1 MAMFHCSVQI
11 CAKRGGGK
19 SSVAAAAY
27 RACESIEDDRTGI
40 THDFTHKG
48 GHVYGEVMLCEN
60 APKEYRDRA
69 LLWNAVEK
77 VEKNSNA
84 RTAREVEVA
93 LPIELDM
100 SDAGDLERAKELIR
114 EYINKNFVSKGMCAD
129 WNIHNPDED
138 NHNPHCHIMLTTR
151 PFKESGEWG
160 AKEKKGYKL
169 DDNGNKIPIIDP
181 ATGEQKIGA
190 RNRKMWERELVDST
204 GWNKQELVEEWRA
217 SWADKVNKVLAEIGV
232 EDRVDHRS
240 YARQGKNIEPTIH
253 EGVSRKMEEKYNNNN
268 TAFISDRI
276 EENKKIREINSE
288 ISSLEKMMS
297 FCKSAIEVIKE
308 KIEAIKEKVVA
319 SIEKKKDFLSSL
331 VRGDNIGGN
340 LYEGGSD
347 TGHNSDTSELQRP
360 DQESGGGTS
369 KGKTDDV
376 LRAAEAAI
384 ESSGTDGGYSTTAT
398 RKTRVA
404 GYTERQES
412 DDTDTFIRQAEA
424 KADGAISDREDR
436 DAEQERLE
444 AERVER
450 EAERLRAARDESRE
464 KNFSRHNWGRSE
476 R

>member
-1 MAMFHCSVQI
+1 
-11 CAKRGGGK
+11 
-19 SSVAAAAY
+19 
-27 RACESIEDDRTGI
+27 
-40 THDFTHKG
+40 
-48 GHVYGEVMLCEN
+48 
-60 APKEYRDRA
+60 
-69 LLWNAVEK
+69 
-77 VEKNSNA
+77 
-84 RTAREVEVA
+84 
-93 LPIELDM
+93 
-100 SDAGDLERAKELIR
+100 
-114 EYINKNFVSKGMCAD
+114 
-129 WNIHNPDED
+129 
-138 NHNPHCHIMLTTR
+138 
-151 PFKESGEWG
+151 
-160 AKEKKGYKL
+160 
-169 DDNGNKIPIIDP
+169 
-181 ATGEQKIGA
+181 
-190 RNRKMWERELVDST
+190 MWERELVDST

-240 YARQGKNIEPTIH
+240 YERQGKDIEPTIH
-253 EGVSRKMEEKYNNNN
+253 EGISRKMEEKYNNND
-268 TAFISDRI
+268 TTVFISDRM

>member
-1 MAMFHCSVQI
+1 MSDGKDKMFHCSVQI

-60 APKEYRDRA
+60 APKEYQDRA

-77 VEKNSNA
+77 IEKNSNA

-100 SDAGDLERAKELIR
+100 SDAGDLEKAKTLLR
-114 EYINKNFVSKGMCAD
+114 DYINENFVSKGMCAD

-151 PFKESGEWG
+151 PFKENGEWG

-169 DDNGNKIPIIDP
+169 DENGERIPIIDP

-240 YARQGKNIEPTIH
+240 YERQGKNIEPTIH
-253 EGVSRKMEEKYNNNN
+253 EGISRKMEEKYSNND
-268 TAFISDRI
+268 TTVFISDRI

-288 ISSLEKMMS
+288 ISSLEKMMLFKKLLRMLFDHWEEIKIWDKTTLTIALFLIGIPAILPEMSINTCSVSLLIFLVYIFLRS
-297 FCKSAIEVIKE
+297 FICMENTDVRNTILKIVAYTVI
-308 KIEAIKEKVVA
+308 A
-319 SIEKKKDFLSSL
+319 
-331 VRGDNIGGN
+331 IGGCI
-340 LYEGGSD
+340 
-347 TGHNSDTSELQRP
+347 
-360 DQESGGGTS
+360 
-369 KGKTDDV
+369 
-376 LRAAEAAI
+376 A
-384 ESSGTDGGYSTTAT
+384 
-398 RKTRVA
+398 
-404 GYTERQES
+404 
-412 DDTDTFIRQAEA
+412 FIWY
-424 KADGAISDREDR
+424 ISW
-436 DAEQERLE
+436 
-444 AERVER
+444 
-450 EAERLRAARDESRE
+450 S
-464 KNFSRHNWGRSE
+464 FSRR
-476 R
+476 

>member
-93 LPIELDM
+93 LP
-100 SDAGDLERAKELIR
+100 
-114 EYINKNFVSKGMCAD
+114 
-129 WNIHNPDED
+129 
-138 NHNPHCHIMLTTR
+138 MLTTR

-160 AKEKKGYKL
+160 TKEKKGYKL

-181 ATGEQKIGA
+181 VTGEQKIGA

-240 YARQGKNIEPTIH
+240 YERQGKDIEPTIH
-253 EGVSRKMEEKYNNNN
+253 EGISRKMEEKYNNND
-268 TAFISDRI
+268 TTVFISDRM
-276 EENKKIREINSE
+276 EENKKIREINLE
-288 ISSLEKMMS
+288 ISSVNTTS
-297 FCKSAIEVIKE
+297 FTFNSSIINGVKSEIKSLFL
-308 KIEAIKEKVVA
+308 A
-319 SIEKKKDFLSSL
+319 SINASLIGCLTLILTSSL
-331 VRGDNIGGN
+331 IF
-340 LYEGGSD
+340 LPSEIKCLTKSILASIFSSTKSKLD
-347 TGHNSDTSELQRP
+347 TGYS
-360 DQESGGGTS
+360 S
-369 KGKTDDV
+369 K
-376 LRAAEAAI
+376 
-384 ESSGTDGGYSTTAT
+384 
-398 RKTRVA
+398 
-404 GYTERQES
+404 
-412 DDTDTFIRQAEA
+412 
-424 KADGAISDREDR
+424 
-436 DAEQERLE
+436 
-444 AERVER
+444 
-450 EAERLRAARDESRE
+450 
-464 KNFSRHNWGRSE
+464 
-476 R
+476 